1 MLRYAHAVDPV
12 RTFTRLKLEVKQDTM
27 SEQALKK
34 AAAKN
39 KKQRQRWNEK
49 RELEDA
55 ANRTEEE
62 VEAQLREADAL
73 IDEKLKVHCMKE
85 TLKEVRKKYLYAC
98 SRSIFGVAI
107 NQKSFQIG
115 WP

>member
-1 MLRYAHAVDPV
+1 V

-27 SEQALKK
+27 SESALKK
-34 AAAKN
+34 AAAKD

-85 TLKEVRKKYLYAC
+85 TLKEVGITTCTCR
-98 SRSIFGVAI
+98 
-107 NQKSFQIG
+107 
-115 WP
+115 